1 MLVAPTIIGFLFAI
15 LCLISPCVFKFAF
28 KMDSFF
34 GFCQGIC
41 CSFLTGLVIT
51 VAFIAASIALAA
63 VVTDSAQTGSAE
75 DIVKTSGI
83 GALLLIFFIVVVIYL
98 SIFFLLLCYTRRVS
112 DPQHPYNSIFMF
124 ISGYTIFSFT
134 LGYVAIAIICLA
146 AGKAADEYG
155 ANNSTLDKY
164 SSGLFVEIE
173 FLIFGE
179 ILRLAGMSILFM
191 LHHRKLNSS
200 LVWIGCGVYFGP
212 LLFYLI
218 GLFAK
223 WSPLI
228 EFPGYLFDLAS
239 IGLGCYFYYQYANQ
253 TASTTALAGD
263 SPYEMQA

>member
-15 LCLISPCVFKFAF
+15 LCLISPCIFKFAF

-51 VAFIAASIALAA
+51 VATIAGSIALAV
-63 VVTDSAQTGSAE
+63 VVTDSAQTGNAE
-75 DIVKTSGI
+75 NIVETSGI
-83 GALLLIFFIVVVIYL
+83 GALLLLFFIAVVIYL

-134 LGYVAIAIICLA
+134 LVYVIIAIICLV
-146 AGKAADEYG
+146 AGKAADEVC
-155 ANNSTLDKY
+155 ANNSTFDKY
-164 SSGLFVEIE
+164 GSAFMVEIE
-173 FLIFGE
+173 FIIFGE

-200 LVWIGCGVYFGP
+200 LIWIGCGVYYGP

-218 GLFAK
+218 GIIAK

-228 EFPGYLFDLAS
+228 EFPGFLFDLAS